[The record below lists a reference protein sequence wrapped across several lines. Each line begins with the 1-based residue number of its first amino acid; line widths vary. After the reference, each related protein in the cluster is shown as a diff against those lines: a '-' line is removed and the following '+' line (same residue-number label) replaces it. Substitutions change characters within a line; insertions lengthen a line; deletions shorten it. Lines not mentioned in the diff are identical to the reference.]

1 MLRRKLVSLLL
12 LTLLTAAT
20 AVAQKKDAPETGLVA
35 LRSQSGAERPAPT
48 VHHWLPEPPAWMVWL
63 SGLAVAAVIVVRH
76 SRRSGL

>member
-1 MLRRKLVSLLL
+1 MPRRKLVSLLS

-20 AVAQKKDAPETGLVA
+20 AVAQKDAPETGLVA
-35 LRSQSGAERPAPT
+35 LRSQNRAEPT
-48 VHHWLPEPPAWMVWL
+48 ARIIHHWLPEPPAWMVWL